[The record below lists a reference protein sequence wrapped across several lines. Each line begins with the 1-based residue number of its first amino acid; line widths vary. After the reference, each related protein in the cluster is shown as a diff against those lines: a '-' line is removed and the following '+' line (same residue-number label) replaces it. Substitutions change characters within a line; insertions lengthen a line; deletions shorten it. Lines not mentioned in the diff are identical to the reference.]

1 MPPIPMRI
9 LLTVFTCALALLGAG
24 CGGDPVSALEGAERK
39 IFLINNRS
47 EPRFL
52 DLQRCNSVAEHQIML
67 ALSEGLVAE
76 KKDSELEVEPG
87 VAEKWVPNE
96 KGDVWTF
103 TIRKNAKWSDGVGIT
118 AHDFV
123 WSWRRMLSKEL
134 GSEYTTMLFLLKNGE
149 PFFKKEVT
157 AEELGVKAL
166 DDYTLEVTLV
176 GPTPHFPSIICH
188 TSWWPVPRH
197 AIEKHGSIYDVM
209 NPWTQQE
216 NLVSNGP
223 FKMKR
228 YLFKQYVEVQRNPHY
243 WDAAN
248 VKLDGV
254 RFYPI
259 DKDLTEERLFRRG
272 QLHATYATPP
282 SKIPRYLTDHSDIVR
297 NYQNLAIRFYRI
309 NTTRKPLDDMRV
321 RQALGFA
328 LDRESI
334 VKNVL
339 RANQKPCYGLTPPI
353 KGYETANFFSLDVAK
368 AQQLLAE
375 AGFPGGKGFPEL
387 ELLIA
392 KSEVEVSMA
401 EAVQAMWRKALGISI
416 RIKQVDFTVQLTMQH
431 SKQYDIAV
439 AGWSADYYDPA
450 TFVDMW
456 LTDGGNNETG
466 WSNKEFDS
474 LVAAATQCADAA
486 ERLRILN
493 RAEAI
498 AAREAPVV
506 PIYVYTRTRLIHP
519 AVKNFQPRA
528 LDNWLWKNLDLAY
541 PVPPSSMDALL
552 TAQD

>member
-1 MPPIPMRI
+1 MRI
-9 LLTVFTCALALLGAG
+9 LLKLLTITCALLGAG
-24 CGGDPVSALEGAERK
+24 CSGDPVSALEGAERK

-87 VAEKWVPNE
+87 VAEKWGANE

-157 AEELGVKAL
+157 AEALGVKAL

-176 GPTPHFPSIICH
+176 GPTPHFPNIICH

-228 YLFKQYVEVQRNPHY
+228 YLFKQYVETQRNPHY

-254 RFYPI
+254 RFYPV
-259 DKDLTEERLFRRG
+259 DKDLTEDRLFRSG
-272 QLHATYATPP
+272 QLHATYSTPP
-282 SKIPRYLTDHSDIVR
+282 SKIPRYLKDHSDIVR

-309 NTTRKPLDDMRV
+309 NTTRKPLNDMRV

-328 LDRESI
+328 LDRESL

-339 RANQKPCYGLTPPI
+339 RANQTPCYGLTPPI

-416 RIKQVDFTVQLTMQH
+416 TIKQVDFPVQLTMQH
-431 SKQYDIAV
+431 SKEYDIAV

-466 WSNKEFDS
+466 WSNKEFDG
-474 LVAAATQCADAA
+474 LVAAATQCADAQ

-528 LDNWLWKNLDLAY
+528 LDNWLWKHLDLAY

>member
-1 MPPIPMRI
+1 MRS
-9 LLTVFTCALALLGAG
+9 TVLALLLGCLAALVGGCSDSAISAVDGAQ
-24 CGGDPVSALEGAERK
+24 RK

-67 ALSEGLVAE
+67 ALSEGLV
-76 KKDSELEVEPG
+76 SESMESDREVEPA
-87 VAEKWVPNE
+87 VAERWVPND
-96 KGDVWTF
+96 KADVWTF
-103 TIRKNAKWSDGVGIT
+103 TIRKNAKWSDGVPIT

-123 WSWRRMLSKEL
+123 WSWRRMLTREL

-149 PFFKKEVT
+149 PFFRKEVP
-157 AEELGVKAL
+157 AEQLGVRAV
-166 DDYTLEVTLV
+166 DDHTLEVALV
-176 GPTPHFPSIICH
+176 GPTPHFPNIICH

-197 AIEKHGSIYDVM
+197 AIEKHGSIHDVM
-209 NPWTQQE
+209 NPWTQDE

-223 FKMKR
+223 FRLKR
-228 YLFKQYVEVQRNPHY
+228 YLFRQYVEVERNPLY

-259 DKDLTEERLFRRG
+259 DKDLTEDRLFQRG
-272 QLHATYATPP
+272 QLHATYAVPP
-282 SKIPRYLTDHSDIVR
+282 SKVPRYLRDHPDIGR
-297 NYQNLAIRFYRI
+297 NYQNLAIRFYRV
-309 NTTRKPLDDMRV
+309 NTTRGPLKDMRV

-339 RANQKPCYGLTPPI
+339 RANQTPCYGLTPPI
-353 KGYETANFFSLDVAK
+353 AGYETANFFSHDVAK
-368 AQQLLAE
+368 ARQLLAE
-375 AGFPGGKGFPEL
+375 AGFPDGKGFPEL

-401 EAVQAMWRKALGISI
+401 EAVQAMWRKALGITI

-431 SKQYDIAV
+431 EKQYDIAV

-450 TFVDMW
+450 TFIDMW
-456 LTDGGNNETG
+456 KTDGGNNETG
-466 WSNKEFDS
+466 WSNKEFDG
-474 LVAAATQCADAA
+474 LVDAATQCADAA

-493 RAEAI
+493 RAETI
-498 AAREAPVV
+498 AVREAPVV

-528 LDNWLWKNLDLAY
+528 LDNWLWKHLDLHY

-552 TAQD
+552 SDAD